1 LLTYP
6 GFLSFGSTRVVV
18 VVVFVVGGGAVVVV
32 IGLASSPM

>member
-6 GFLSFGSTRVVV
+6 GFLSFGSTRVV